1 VEIVESSGWKLICAV
16 PRTSKE
22 VCNIIQR
29 TDVPLNPG
37 TFLNKSRIGHI
48 YAVKTSGQLFGR
60 ERPVIIYVN
69 QNQRMG
75 KINARNEAL
84 AEIGKALDALN
95 EKGGSEAELH
105 RKIDSIVEPWKEY
118 VYAHVRRKGNGHRI
132 EWKYRTR
139 EIASAESSYGKHLLF
154 STDESLSAREVVK
167 AYFEKDVVE
176 KVFRTLKTSEEIEPV
191 RHRLERRV
199 RAYIFVCV
207 LAYRLLASLQY
218 RLRMISDREDAWE
231 RADMLLREMGR
242 IERVQVRLGHQVKTW
257 YLNLT
262 RKNQETLRK
271 MGFSDLLKESVE
283 VDLVVGGKG

>member
-1 VEIVESSGWKLICAV
+1 MAYLQDTSIEPGTIIWDRANVSREHVGIVESSGWKLICAV
-16 PRTSKE
+16 PRTSKD
-22 VCNIIQR
+22 VRKIIQR

-60 ERPVIIYVN
+60 ERPVIVYVN

-105 RKIDSIVEPWKEY
+105 RKIDSIVESWEEY
-118 VYAHVRRKGNGHRI
+118 VYTRVKRKDHRI

-154 STDESLSAREVVK
+154 STDESLSVREVVK
-167 AYFEKDVVE
+167 SYFEKDVVE
-176 KVFRTLKTSEEIEPV
+176 IG
-191 RHRLERRV
+191 
-199 RAYIFVCV
+199 
-207 LAYRLLASLQY
+207 
-218 RLRMISDREDAWE
+218 D
-231 RADMLLREMGR
+231 
-242 IERVQVRLGHQVKTW
+242 
-257 YLNLT
+257 
-262 RKNQETLRK
+262 
-271 MGFSDLLKESVE
+271 
-283 VDLVVGGKG
+283 